1 MRTLRIEMHRG
12 NGAGSCAAKGKIPA
26 EVTVEQIAHDLQEYA
41 IQFPH
46 RALVDGVE
54 VARAGREVK
63 PSRDALDAL
72 LAS

>member
-1 MRTLRIEMHRG
+1 MRRLRIEMHRG
-12 NGAGSCAAKGKIPA
+12 NGWQLRGEGKIPA

-63 PSRDALDAL
+63 PRRDALDAL